1 MRPSLAALGWLR
13 PSPLFLVAVGWLTLL
28 GAFGTPLAELR
39 PAPPERRAALNILVT
54 SSSDSGPGSLR
65 EAIFTADRAQGR
77 ARIEVRVARIVL
89 ETPLPPLVNPEGV
102 MIEAIDRETEID
114 GRALLEGPV
123 LDLAAPRSV
132 VLGVAVRGAAGQGI
146 LVRASGAR
154 LRNLVLAECDVGVYL
169 ADGADDLSVEFS
181 AFEQNGT
188 GVRLGGGASQ
198 VSLSEN
204 RFRKHERAAVW
215 AVSPTAPLG
224 AAAPGV
230 VVRHNHFE
238 DDRISVLLIN
248 VPGRVEDNHFAR
260 AGEAAVHLTGPG
272 AVRRN
277 RIQGGARVGLFADA
291 PGGALIE
298 DNEVDHNVAVG
309 LLLRQARSTD
319 VVRNRVYENGYGIVV
334 VFGDKTSPPLVAE
347 NLVVSHRED
356 GLYVVGGSPTLRGN
370 HVIGNRRAAVRV
382 LDYLP
387 IHGAP
392 LVGAPLLQ
400 GNLLH
405 DNGVDA
411 PVRGEYRESRVR
423 PESR

>member
-1 MRPSLAALGWLR
+1 MSEPGRRIVISTWLPGSPRIWRTRSTEGRPRTLTLSIRDPRWTGRPIASNRYNALLPDHGKLMH
-13 PSPLFLVAVGWLTLL
+13 LFLVREPGLD
-28 GAFGTPLAELR
+28 AFAHLHPVR
-39 PAPPERRAALNILVT
+39 LNWK
-54 SSSDSGPGSLR
+54 
-65 EAIFTADRAQGR
+65 FF
-77 ARIEVRVARIVL
+77 

-102 MIEAIDRETEID
+102 MIEAIDRDTEID

-188 GVRLGGGASQ
+188 GVRLGGSASQ

-260 AGEAAVHLTGPG
+260 AGAV
-272 AVRRN
+272 V
-277 RIQGGARVGLFADA
+277 ADERDD
-291 PGGALIE
+291 LII
-298 DNEVDHNVAVG
+298 DP
-309 LLLRQARSTD
+309 R
-319 VVRNRVYENGYGIVV
+319 
-334 VFGDKTSPPLVAE
+334 
-347 NLVVSHRED
+347 LVVPVAASALLERNAPVRPR
-356 GLYVVGGSPTLRGN
+356 LVVE
-370 HVIGNRRAAVRV
+370 
-382 LDYLP
+382 
-387 IHGAP
+387 
-392 LVGAPLLQ
+392 
-400 GNLLH
+400 
-405 DNGVDA
+405 GVDA
-411 PVRGEYRESRVR
+411 VELRAPLAQ
-423 PESR
+423 

>member
-1 MRPSLAALGWLR
+1 MRPSLVALGWLR

-39 PAPPERRAALNILVT
+39 PAPPERRAALNIFVT

-102 MIEAIDRETEID
+102 MIEAIDRDTEID

-188 GVRLGGGASQ
+188 GVRLGGSASQ

-260 AGEAAVHLTGPG
+260 AGEAAVHLTGSG
-272 AVRRN
+272 LVRRN

-298 DNEVDHNVAVG
+298 DNEVDHNVA
-309 LLLRQARSTD
+309 
-319 VVRNRVYENGYGIVV
+319 
-334 VFGDKTSPPLVAE
+334 VAE

-382 LDYLP
+382 LDYVP